1 MGLSSNARL
10 LSITAR
16 LTSNEYESQQVSN
29 AKMRLAT
36 KSQQASETYLAA
48 LSTTDYAYMTFDA
61 QGNAQNVPLT
71 AAVLYQYGAS
81 KNQYMLSN
89 TAGQAL
95 LSREDAYHYDK
106 AETLKDFIESYGVK
120 ANFRTLD
127 LAKNYEYLKENKKD
141 LEDWQTLMDNYKA
154 DHDVKVWADAYET
167 NKEVYNVA
175 LTNYNKM
182 VEELSAGNETF
193 TVTEL
198 KKNDDG
204 TYEVVKDGETKEP
217 KKVLYGP
224 YEIAETEPDKIAEEL
239 KDKYDI
245 TLGDRIYRSYSNP
258 QELLD
263 QMAAMLSDIRT
274 QYESTVTYDA
284 YIESKIRNEKNDG
297 GEFVNKDLC
306 ENYDKYME
314 HLNNFN
320 VELEELGITEDEAYT
335 YDDTTKAQW
344 YTNLWYRINGNSTIK
359 SANPNY
365 AELDNKLLTST
376 SWIRD
381 ALAHGDISIEMGSYT
396 PTEEV
401 NVQGQPALK
410 VLKGISWTTKMFSSC
425 PDITQ
430 RDDSAAI
437 ERAEAEYQKALADI
451 NYKDEKY
458 QRKLK
463 NLDTEHNALQT
474 EYESVKSALS
484 KNIDRSF
491 KAFQG

>member
-120 ANFRTLD
+120 ANFRTLK
-127 LAKNYEYLKENKKD
+127 LKENYEYLEANKEY
-141 LEDWQTLMDNYKA
+141 LVAWQALMDEYKT
-154 DHDVKVWADAYET
+154 DPEYSVGKWASAYET

-204 TYEVVKDGETKEP
+204 TYKVVKDEETKEP

-224 YEIAETEPDKIAEEL
+224 YQVSEL
-239 KDKYDI
+239 GTMGI
-245 TLGDRIYRSYSNP
+245 NLGERDYQQYTDP

-344 YTNLWYRINGNSTIK
+344 YTNLWYRINGNSTTK

-381 ALAHGDISIEMGSYT
+381 ALAHGDISIEMGTYS

-430 RDDSAAI
+430 RDDNTAI

-474 EYESVKSALS
+474 EYDSVKSALS

>member
-127 LAKNYEYLKENKKD
+127 LAKNYEYLKENKGA
-141 LEDWQTLMDNYKA
+141 LEAWQALMDNYKA
-154 DHDVKVWADAYET
+154 DNDVKVWADAYET

-263 QMAAMLSDIRT
+263 QMATMLSDIRT
-274 QYESTVTYDA
+274 QYENTVTYDA
-284 YIESKIRNEKNDG
+284 YIESKIKLTNQTKYSKYVD
-297 GEFVNKDLC
+297 
-306 ENYDKYME
+306 YME

-344 YTNLWYRINGNSTIK
+344 YTNLWYRINGNSTTK

>member
-263 QMAAMLSDIRT
+263 QMATMLSDIRT
-274 QYESTVTYDA
+274 QYENTVTYDA
-284 YIESKIRNEKNDG
+284 YIESKIKLTNPTKYSKYVD
-297 GEFVNKDLC
+297 
-306 ENYDKYME
+306 YME

-335 YDDTTKAQW
+335 YDDTTKA
-344 YTNLWYRINGNSTIK
+344 
-359 SANPNY
+359 
-365 AELDNKLLTST
+365 
-376 SWIRD
+376 
-381 ALAHGDISIEMGSYT
+381 
-396 PTEEV
+396 
-401 NVQGQPALK
+401 
-410 VLKGISWTTKMFSSC
+410 
-425 PDITQ
+425 
-430 RDDSAAI
+430 
-437 ERAEAEYQKALADI
+437 
-451 NYKDEKY
+451 
-458 QRKLK
+458 
-463 NLDTEHNALQT
+463 
-474 EYESVKSALS
+474 
-484 KNIDRSF
+484 
-491 KAFQG
+491 